1 MRSHRERHEGSRA
14 RALPRRK
21 DPRGRAHTGRGSPR
35 VEVVTMSDLRV
46 RVPASSANLG
56 PGFDSFAIALP
67 LLAEYEV
74 RPARAW
80 SVSVEGDQDGIPTG
94 DDNLFIVGARAA
106 AKAATESLGTYH
118 VTQRSA
124 IPVSP
129 GLGSTAPGPLG

>member
-35 VEVVTMSDLRV
+35 VEVVTVGDLRV

-56 PGFDSFAIALP
+56 PGFDSFAVALP
-67 LLAEYEV
+67 LLAEFEL

-80 SVSVEGDQDGIPTG
+80 AVDANGDVPSG
-94 DDNLFIVGARAA
+94 DDNLFIVGARAV
-106 AKAATESLGTYH
+106 AKAARANLAAHH
-118 VTQRSA
+118 VEQRSA
-124 IPVSP
+124 IPIAR
-129 GLGSTAPGPLG
+129 GLGSSAAAI